1 VPTAAAVSAA
11 GAAEI
16 PSGAPLSTAV
26 RMTFANAQTL
36 LGELNNALA
45 GTGGRCDV
53 AMDMYAAITSA
64 PTYDVSQQSTD
75 VQTAY
80 GLYRQGIDLVNSTA
94 EKVRRICNM
103 GGGRIDK
110 LDILVPQKSVGEAIG
125 PLGRALD
132 YLPATAP
139 YTPSAPKPTATPV
152 QQNIALSDL
161 LLKTLERMQG
171 VGGILDGA
179 QTKLEAGFCGDFGP
193 RYQTIITPVGLDE
206 NGRAPT
212 WIDSYGA
219 YKVAIGYFQNKLYRA
234 VEVCAAGGG
243 AISQSDFSDMRRAVD
258 VAAVAVARAYD
269 QLKHADLLGQ

>member
-1 VPTAAAVSAA
+1 
-11 GAAEI
+11 
-16 PSGAPLSTAV
+16 
-26 RMTFANAQTL
+26 MTFANAQAL
-36 LGELNNALA
+36 LGELNNVMA
-45 GTGGRCDV
+45 GIGGRCDV

-64 PTYDVSQQSTD
+64 PTYDVSKQSID
-75 VQTAY
+75 AQTAY

-103 GGGRIDK
+103 GGGQIDK
-110 LDILVPQKSVGEAIG
+110 LDIQLAQKSVGEAIG

-152 QQNIALSDL
+152 RQNIALSDL
-161 LLKTLERMQG
+161 LLKTMERMQG
-171 VGGILDGA
+171 VGGIMDGA
-179 QTKLEAGFCGDFGP
+179 QTKLDAGFCGDFGP

-219 YKVAIGYFQNKLYRA
+219 YKAAIGYFQNKLYHA
-234 VEVCAAGGG
+234 VEVCAAGGATIG
-243 AISQSDFSDMRRAVD
+243 QRDFNDMRRALNT
-258 VAAVAVARAYD
+258 ASIAIARAYD
-269 QLKHADLLGQ
+269 QLKFANLLGQ